1 MRVKRGVGRCLSPL
15 RSSRRG
21 PAAQVTALLGPNGA
35 GKSTAI
41 GVLTGVVPLDSA
53 TDGDAT
59 VFGRSVR
66 SDLAAVRAR
75 SGVCPQHDLLYEVL
89 TLLTESSRV
98 GRCSRSREMRDVA
111 SRGGRLNSSAE
122 VGSRAIPR
130 APSSSSSRPAPMM
143 TQQINDWL

>member
-75 SGVCPQHDLLYEVL
+75 SGVCPQHDLLYEVSGL
-89 TLLTESSRV
+89 CLPSRVESSRSLQSLARDE
-98 GRCSRSREMRDVA
+98 RCCLARRSAQEQ
-111 SRGGRLNSSAE
+111 RGGRLKSNASGSLFL
-122 VGSRAIPR
+122 VLSSRAYDDPI
-130 APSSSSSRPAPMM
+130 
-143 TQQINDWL
+143 Q